1 MDNLVPVPALPPP
14 YSPGHFIFKAA
25 LVTEERRG
33 CSEGAQDPALQP
45 TTAPRLCLSWRRLD
59 TKAATLQGK
68 RALTRPSKLLLQARS
83 PSESHQRGTKARKPL
98 LPEVMGPSS
107 PLQADDG
114 GILPGFVQNFIPF
127 FIIPTD
133 YVSKQNLT
141 KGNLRACLKE
151 DDNSLL
157 RHTLPGKPVA
167 GQCEPEGRGRA
178 QS

>member
-1 MDNLVPVPALPPP
+1 MGAPAAFN
-14 YSPGHFIFKAA
+14 SPGRRSVQPESGRSSPTAA
-25 LVTEERRG
+25 A
-33 CSEGAQDPALQP
+33 GARVL
-45 TTAPRLCLSWRRLD
+45 LF
-59 TKAATLQGK
+59 
-68 RALTRPSKLLLQARS
+68 LLLQFPILFVLWVS
-83 PSESHQRGTKARKPL
+83 VFLQLFVLFGFL
-98 LPEVMGPSS
+98 FGFQLPFLVT
-107 PLQADDG
+107 LQADDG

-151 DDNSLL
+151 DSDNSLL